1 MKTSLRGCEKP
12 SDDLL
17 KRVRVASPCQVAWN
31 AMAGD
36 ERMRHCSLCSL
47 NVYNFGGMTG
57 DEVRELLMRT
67 EGRLCGRF
75 YRRAD
80 GTLLTSDCPTGLRAL
95 RQRISRVAAAFIAAM
110 FSLSAFASETPQ
122 VKKHGAKVDLE
133 VGQAVTP
140 QQAMFTGVVRDE
152 AGAPLPGVSIVLKDE
167 AVQHEITVV
176 TNANGAF
183 TLPSVPDGFY
193 RVEVSL
199 EGFRPAVLEHLL
211 LKQNEVTQARVSLR
225 LDDTGVVMG
234 IIAVDPMKVT
244 PDGPSTTFTQ
254 ELINKLPI

>member
-152 AGAPLPGVSIVLKDE
+152 AGAPLPGVSIVLKD
-167 AVQHEITVV
+167 
-176 TNANGAF
+176 GAF